1 MWVAEEKW
9 NAAADE
15 VPSLQSVSALFLSS
29 KYMCKLTNSS
39 GLVSEYKVNLL
50 VCTNWIVS
58 EYKVNLLDLVV
69 G

>member
-1 MWVAEEKW
+1 MGRWEKW
-9 NAAADE
+9 NIAADE

-50 VCTNWIVS
+50 VCTNW
-58 EYKVNLLDLVV
+58 
-69 G
+69 